1 MRMWLVE
8 GSVFVVF
15 FIKIYNL
22 YLPSA
27 VFIAQVLVEPSKQP
41 KQIIQIEHNI
51 VTNPGWS
58 EVNQLAIYTEAWPR
72 ISTRGYPETNP
83 GNGHSGTRTQDCR
96 TARLQVQ
103 HADHSATLPIKSERR
118 GPEATRFEDLLLEAQ
133 HVTVIRGPSSASNT
147 SAPKPRGSGC
157 RGLNPTST
165 YSW

>member
-1 MRMWLVE
+1 MWLVE

-72 ISTRGYPETNP
+72 ISTRGYWETNP
-83 GNGHSGTRTQDCR
+83 ARSHSGSVLVVKTRK
-96 TARLQVQ
+96 TAGWLGI
-103 HADHSATLPIKSERR
+103 ARR
-118 GPEATRFEDLLLEAQ
+118 GMARPRENSNIYVGKVVRYRLNWFSLLPFLSSPFWFVCLLVHRSRF
-133 HVTVIRGPSSASNT
+133 
-147 SAPKPRGSGC
+147 
-157 RGLNPTST
+157 
-165 YSW
+165 